1 MLGTRLLECHPGLI
15 LKNLE
20 TGLSVHIPYDHL
32 RESIYKPLFD
42 ALNLE
47 GCSPHSI
54 RKSAIKWAG
63 RCGAMNSEIRSVS
76 RHKSED
82 NYMLYCEEGATEA
95 KSCQ

>member
-1 MLGTRLLECHPGLI
+1 MSSRSITTLDGMKQFVDECGV
-15 LKNLE
+15 
-20 TGLSVHIPYDHL
+20 SVHIPYDHL

-42 ALNLE
+42 ALKLE

-63 RCGAMNSEIRSVS
+63 RCGAMNSEIRIES

-82 NYMLYCEEGATEA
+82 NYMLYCEE
-95 KSCQ
+95 